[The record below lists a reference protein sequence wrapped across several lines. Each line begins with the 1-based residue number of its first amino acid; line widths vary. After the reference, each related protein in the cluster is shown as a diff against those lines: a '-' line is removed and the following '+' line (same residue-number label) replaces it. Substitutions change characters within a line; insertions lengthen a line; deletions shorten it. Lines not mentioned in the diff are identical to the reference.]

1 VREYLLVLAVAAAV
15 TYLCTGF
22 TRRFALRFGAITP
35 LRDRDVHVIP
45 MPRLG
50 GLAIMLGVGTAILVA
65 QHLPFLS
72 RIPEVGHDATALLAG
87 ASVMFVVG
95 AVDDFHELDGVTK
108 LAGQVVAAGVIVVMG
123 VKFYWL
129 PTPGGIFSMPPVLG
143 AVLSAIVIIATANAV
158 NFVDGLDGL
167 AAGVCVIG
175 ALAFFSYAYLLA
187 FDNGLNRAAPPSLI
201 AVAVAGSCLG
211 FLPYNFHPC
220 KLFMGDSGALPL
232 GTLLGGAAVNLTGF
246 LDPGTAAVSGGNATW
261 LPVLLPLI
269 LTVAVLALPG
279 IDLVLAVIRRTKEGR
294 SPFSSDRGH
303 LHHRML
309 DMGHSHRGSVLLLWA
324 WAAVIGFGIVLIVLR
339 GGVVMISAVSLA
351 VVGLLLGTLVTPTRL
366 RRRRR
371 HRDRRESLP
380 RVG

>member
-1 VREYLLVLAVAAAV
+1 MREYLLVLSVAAAV

-22 TRRFALRFGAITP
+22 TRRFAVRFGAITP
-35 LRDRDVHVIP
+35 LRDRDVHVVP

-50 GLAIMLGVGTAILVA
+50 GLAIMLGIGAAILVA

-72 RIPEVGHDATALLAG
+72 RIPEVSHDAKALLAG
-87 ASVMFVVG
+87 AGVMFLVG
-95 AVDDFHELDGVTK
+95 AVDDFHELDPVTK
-108 LAGQVVAAGVIVVMG
+108 LAGEVVAAGLIVVLG
-123 VKFYWL
+123 VQFYWL
-129 PTPGGIFSMPPVLG
+129 PTPGGIVSMPPGLG

-175 ALAFFSYAYLLA
+175 ALAFFSYTYLLA
-187 FDNGLNRAAPPSLI
+187 FDNGINRAAPPSLI
-201 AVAVAGSCLG
+201 AVTVAGSCLG

-246 LDPGTAAVSGGNATW
+246 MDPATAAVSGGNATW
-261 LPVLLPLI
+261 IPVLLPLI
-269 LTVAVLALPG
+269 LTFAVLALPA
-279 IDLVLAVIRRTKEGR
+279 IDLVLAVIRRTRAGR
-294 SPFSSDRGH
+294 SPLAADSKH

-324 WAAVIGFGIVLIVLR
+324 WAAVIGFGIVLVVLR
-339 GGVVMISAVSLA
+339 GGAVMISAVSVA
-351 VVGLLLGTLVTPTRL
+351 VIGLLIGTLVTPTRV

-371 HRDRRESLP
+371 IRDRRESLP

>member
-1 VREYLLVLAVAAAV
+1 MLGIAAS
-15 TYLCTGF
+15 
-22 TRRFALRFGAITP
+22 
-35 LRDRDVHVIP
+35 
-45 MPRLG
+45 
-50 GLAIMLGVGTAILVA
+50 IMLA

-72 RIPEVGHDATALLAG
+72 RIPEVSHDAKALLAG
-87 ASVMFVVG
+87 ATVMFLVG
-95 AVDDFHELDGVTK
+95 AVDDFHELDGFTK
-108 LAGQVVAAGVIVVMG
+108 FAGQVIAAGLIVVMG
-123 VKFYWL
+123 VQFYWL
-129 PTPGGIFSMPPVLG
+129 PTPGGIVSMPPVLG

-175 ALAFFSYAYLLA
+175 ALAFFSYTYLLA

-246 LDPGTAAVSGGNATW
+246 MDPATVALNGGRATW
-261 LPVLLPLI
+261 LPVLLPLV
-269 LTVAVLALPG
+269 LTFAVLALPG
-279 IDLVLAVIRRTKEGR
+279 IDLVLAVVRRTKAGK
-294 SPFSSDRGH
+294 SPFSADRKH

-309 DMGHSHRGSVLLLWA
+309 DMGHSHRGAVLLLWA
-324 WAAVIGFGIVLIVLR
+324 WAAVIGFGIVLVVLR
-339 GGVVMISAVSLA
+339 GGMVAL
-351 VVGLLLGTLVTPTRL
+351 GLLCLAIAGLVIGTLVTPTRI

-371 HRDRRESLP
+371 QREL
-380 RVG
+380 REAA